1 MPRLLADSVKVTFVN
16 LLYCGILRVPV
27 TALVGLLLAATGRL
41 MVSTVERAR
50 PRAEPEAD

>member
-41 MVSTVERAR
+41 MMSTVERAR
-50 PRAEPEAD
+50 AEPDAD